1 MMDTNTCLDVLR
13 KLRLAIRAASHH
25 TSWIENQYG
34 INGAQLSIMHELHDR
49 VSLRV
54 GELAESLTIHR
65 TTTSNLVDD
74 LERRRFVTKVRD
86 QGDQRAVIV
95 TLTREGEAMLLN
107 APRHARGLLPE
118 ALARMDEACLRQLAD
133 GLQALI
139 DSIEFVAVE
148 FWEPPQPIVS

>member
-1 MMDTNTCLDVLR
+1 MCLDVLK
-13 KLRLAIRAASHH
+13 KLRVAIRAASHH

-65 TTTSNLVDD
+65 TTTSNLLDD
-74 LERRRFVTKVRD
+74 LERRRFVTKTRD

-95 TLTREGEAMLLN
+95 KLTCEGTFMLTN
-107 APRHARGLLPE
+107 TPKRAVGLLPE
-118 ALARMDEACLRQLAD
+118 ALARMDEACLRQLAA

-139 DSIEFVAVE
+139 DSIEFVAAE
-148 FWEPPQPIVS
+148 LSQSPQLIAS